1 MLELS
6 IYIGVTVSIIGVVG
20 FILYLDDVNKL
31 EPIKIKIKEKYNEF
45 NGW

>member
-6 IYIGVTVSIIGVVG
+6 IYIGATVSIIGVVG
-20 FILYLDDVNKL
+20 FALHLDEVNKL

-45 NGW
+45 KEW